1 MSDSEQNNQS
11 DFLIEKIKVKPV
23 NRKKLIRKTIITAAM
38 AVIFG
43 LIACFTFLI
52 LEPVINNWLYPEEE
66 PPFVLFPED
75 QEEMSPEDML
85 AENIPTESPSE
96 PPEQEG
102 LVLED
107 EQIQEILSE
116 VTLDL
121 ENYGELYNALSAYTD
136 RLNCYMVTVT
146 AVTSNVDWFQD
157 VQESRNLCS
166 GVIIYNDGRELL
178 ILSNYSTIKSAGRL
192 LLTFY
197 DNTIVEAQMRQ
208 WDKETDLAVLAV
220 DLLDMP
226 EEFIVEDFPVAPLGS
241 SNAGNLAGTPVVAL
255 GSPMGVSDSV
265 GYGIITSSGFVLSMT
280 DRNYKQILTDISG
293 GRNPSGVLFNLKG
306 QMIGVI
312 INSQPDSDKGNMIT
326 AYGITDLQ
334 KMIEKMSRAGVAAY
348 MGIAGGDVPWEVHEE
363 YGVPYGAYVEKTS
376 MNSPA
381 MRAGIQRGDVITEI
395 NGTKISFFRNY
406 GDALLQMEPGQTV
419 NVVVMRQVQGEYKE
433 MSFNIE
439 LGEVK

>member
-265 GYGIITSSGFVLSMT
+265 GYGIITSSGSVLSMT

-312 INSQPDSDKGNMIT
+312 INSQPDSEKGNMIT

-348 MGIAGGDVPWEVHEE
+348 MGITGGDVPREVHEE